1 METNDNEG
9 PVVQDWYAFTAR
21 RVVGRA
27 MGVAESALIGTSRD
41 RKGVAFA
48 RQVAMY
54 LAHVGYQLSYQE
66 VADAFGR
73 ERTTVAHA
81 CAVVED
87 AREEGSAFDR
97 LLDRL
102 EQRLRGL
109 AELSTGHPTA
119 ARAGGHAG
127 AALSA

>member
-1 METNDNEG
+1 MGRVIQEG
-9 PVVQDWYAFTAR
+9 AAQDWYAFTAR
-21 RVVGRA
+21 RAVGQA

-87 AREEGSAFDR
+87 AREEGCAFDR
-97 LLDRL
+97 LLDQL
-102 EQRLRGL
+102 EKRLRDL

-119 ARAGGHAG
+119 ARSGDQTG
-127 AALSA
+127 ASLRA

>member
-1 METNDNEG
+1 MDTETIENR
-9 PVVQDWYAFTAR
+9 VVQDWYAFTAR

-27 MGVAESALIGTSRD
+27 MGVAESALLSNSRD

-87 AREEGSAFDR
+87 ARDEGGAFDR

-102 EQRLRGL
+102 EQRLRDL
-109 AELSTGHPTA
+109 AQLSTGYPTA
-119 ARAGGHAG
+119 ARPGVAAGM
-127 AALSA
+127 ALGV

>member
-1 METNDNEG
+1 METMGNEG
-9 PVVQDWYAFTAR
+9 AVIQDWYAFTAR
-21 RVVGRA
+21 RVVGQA

-48 RQVAMY
+48 RQMAMY

-87 AREEGSAFDR
+87 AREDGGPFDR

-119 ARAGGHAG
+119 ARPASHVG
-127 AALSA
+127 AALRV